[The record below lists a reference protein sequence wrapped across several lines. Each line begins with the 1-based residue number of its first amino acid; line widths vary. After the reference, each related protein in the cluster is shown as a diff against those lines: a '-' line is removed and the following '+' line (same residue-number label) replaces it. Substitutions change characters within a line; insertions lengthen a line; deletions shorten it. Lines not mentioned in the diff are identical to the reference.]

1 MEMSNV
7 LNGYFATVFTQDSS
21 DRIPN
26 LPASIDIPSIDNIQ
40 VTPELVS
47 KKIEDLKASNSC
59 GPDNISSFILK
70 TFKQELLTP
79 LTDIYNKS
87 LQSGV
92 VPEDW
97 RIGNVTPI
105 FKKGSKGNPANYRPV
120 SLTSVPCKLLESI
133 LKDEVVDHLFSNN
146 LLKDSQHGFMKG
158 RSCTTNLLEFF
169 HTAVDNLDAGNP
181 MDIIYLDFAKA
192 FDKVPTK
199 KLLAKLKSM
208 NINGNIL
215 NWISSWLRDWK
226 QRVVL
231 NGEASTWIEVLSG
244 VPQGSVLGPLLFL
257 IFINDIDDAAKY
269 INILRK
275 FADDT
280 KLGHKVITAADC
292 EIVQTQLDSLCSWA
306 TTWGMEFNVSKCK
319 VLHVGRRNP
328 NHIYTMNG
336 HNLEVTEWEKD
347 VGVRFDNTLKPS
359 LQCREASRIANAML
373 NQLTRAFHYRDRNI
387 FVNLYKRY
395 VRVYLEY
402 ATPAWN
408 PWQIGDIEML
418 EKVQRRFVKMIS
430 GLISTTYEDRLREI
444 GLATLKARRV
454 RADLL
459 QVFKILKGI
468 DRVNPDYWFTPESNT
483 RPGTRSRSEYNV
495 KVKFNNTEIGKNFF
509 STRAAIAWNALPEDL
524 KSTRKISSF
533 KKKLDIYIMTL

>member
-1 MEMSNV
+1 MYNV

-26 LPASIDIPSIDNIQ
+26 LPASTDIPSIDNIQ

-215 NWISSWLRDWK
+215 NWISSWLRDRK

-408 PWQIGDIEML
+408 PW
-418 EKVQRRFVKMIS
+418 
-430 GLISTTYEDRLREI
+430 
-444 GLATLKARRV
+444 
-454 RADLL
+454 
-459 QVFKILKGI
+459 
-468 DRVNPDYWFTPESNT
+468 
-483 RPGTRSRSEYNV
+483 
-495 KVKFNNTEIGKNFF
+495 
-509 STRAAIAWNALPEDL
+509 
-524 KSTRKISSF
+524 
-533 KKKLDIYIMTL
+533 